1 MSVFIILT
9 SIRFSGPKVFGWI
22 DLHVEVASVPFEQ
35 LSSAPK
41 GESSESIRERV
52 IKARQIQEERYKGIK
67 GIHCNA
73 QMNSTLLHKYAQLD
87 APSNEMLQH
96 AMTHLN
102 LSARA
107 YERIIKVARTIADL
121 AGEEN
126 IQRHH
131 VAEAVGYRSLDRE
144 SWVE

>member
-1 MSVFIILT
+1 
-9 SIRFSGPKVFGWI
+9 
-22 DLHVEVASVPFEQ
+22 VEVASVPFEQ
-35 LSSAPK
+35 LSNAPK
-41 GESSESIRERV
+41 GESSATIRERV
-52 IKARQIQEERYKGIK
+52 IKARHIQEERFKGVK

-87 APSNEMLQH
+87 APSNELLIR
-96 AMTHLN
+96 AMTRLN

-107 YERIIKVARTIADL
+107 YERILKVARTIADL
-121 AGEEN
+121 AGCEN
-126 IQRHH
+126 IERHH

>member
-1 MSVFIILT
+1 M
-9 SIRFSGPKVFGWI
+9 
-22 DLHVEVASVPFEQ
+22 PFEQ

-41 GESSESIRERV
+41 GESSEVIRERV

-87 APSNEMLQH
+87 APSNEMLQR
-96 AMTHLN
+96 AMTHFN

-107 YERIIKVARTIADL
+107 YERIIKERTYKQTI
-121 AGEEN
+121 
-126 IQRHH
+126 
-131 VAEAVGYRSLDRE
+131 SL
-144 SWVE
+144 SL

>member
-1 MSVFIILT
+1 M
-9 SIRFSGPKVFGWI
+9 
-22 DLHVEVASVPFEQ
+22 PFEQ

-131 VAEAVGYRSLDRE
+131 VAEAVGYRSLDRD